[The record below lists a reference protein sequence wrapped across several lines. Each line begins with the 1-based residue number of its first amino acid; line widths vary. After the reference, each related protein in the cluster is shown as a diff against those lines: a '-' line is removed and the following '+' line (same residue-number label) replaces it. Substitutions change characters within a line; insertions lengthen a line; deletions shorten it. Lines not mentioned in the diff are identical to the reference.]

1 MIQCNKCYADNR
13 DDALYCRRCGE
24 KFPDLA
30 DQILQRIIGQDR
42 AVKVIRQLAE
52 YYLMLKRNSSHGQR
66 PDMDILLKGS
76 SGTGKDFIANII
88 QEYFFKKGIVQK
100 QMVMV
105 DAADF
110 EAWMDK
116 KTTDDFKA
124 LGGGILFI
132 NNIHMLIHDNNNIS
146 PIDVLFSRMESWET
160 DSTAGWDTYPII
172 IMAGHPINIDKF
184 FKEKPAGLN
193 RFAKVLDLQ
202 DMNADTLS
210 RICQNCLEKD
220 LPVSE
225 EASQRIF
232 GFFRNV
238 IRNRKVDFRNAWEA
252 IDKCNN
258 IHYQAMIHH
267 HSGVEPD
274 DITGEVY
281 EPRSLADILAEI
293 DSYVG
298 IEEVK
303 EEVHSIVRMVQ
314 KAKAENPNADVRL
327 KHHYLFLG
335 NPGTGKTTI
344 ARLFGDILYQLG
356 VLPNG
361 QFVEVRRESLVG
373 EYIGQTAPKTMRA
386 VESAMGGV
394 LFIDEAYMLGT
405 GSSSSSS
412 SGGKADFGSEA
423 IDTLLGPLEN
433 QKGDFVCIA
442 AGYTKEMMER
452 FVPANPGIDRRF
464 DKKITF
470 HDYTAPQLHD
480 IFMGMLKKQ
489 GYTLSDEAAHRL
501 PQFFQSMYNRRTA
514 NFGNAGVVRNTLQDA
529 IDNYSKRIIEQQ
541 QPDDHV
547 LTPSDIE
554 GEEATK
560 KVDINEMMA
569 SLDKDFIGMSNVKQL
584 MKGIADDKNFI
595 ELQLSMGIDPNNS
608 VIGLN
613 IVLEGNP
620 GTGKTTV
627 ARTIGKMLYAMKVL
641 PSDRFVERQRDD
653 IIGAL
658 IDSGAENM
666 NKAFDLAMGG
676 TLFIDEAYRLA
687 PRGAADAEGRK
698 AIDTLMR
705 RMHDDR
711 GKLCVILAGYKK
723 DMDYLMNINEG
734 FKSRINYTLVL
745 KDYSLEE
752 LADIF
757 CLKATNQKN
766 PYRFGEGARQAL
778 LGKIEDMLEKRTENW
793 GNAREMENL
802 FKAVTKR
809 TAARLQRMQRE
820 GTLTKEDFFTFV
832 PDDFYF

>member
-281 EPRSLADILAEI
+281 EPRSLEDILAEI

-529 IDNYSKRIIEQQ
+529 IDNYSKRIIEQ
-541 QPDDHV
+541 H
-547 LTPSDIE
+547 
-554 GEEATK
+554 
-560 KVDINEMMA
+560 NEMMA

>member
-110 EAWMDK
+110 EVWMDK

-281 EPRSLADILAEI
+281 E
-293 DSYVG
+293 

-442 AGYTKEMMER
+442 AGYTKEM
-452 FVPANPGIDRRF
+452 I
-464 DKKITF
+464 KKITF

-757 CLKATNQKN
+757 CLKAINQKN

>member
-30 DQILQRIIGQDR
+30 DQILQHIIGQDR
-42 AVKVIRQLAE
+42 SVKVIRQLAE

-110 EAWMDK
+110 EVWMDK

-281 EPRSLADILAEI
+281 EPRSLEDILAEI

-327 KHHYLFLG
+327 PVSSEIFSTSSAYCPTVSLLKFVASRSLANTSDRQPPRPCGPLRAQWVVCCLLMRHICWGQALHL
-335 NPGTGKTTI
+335 
-344 ARLFGDILYQLG
+344 QV
-356 VLPNG
+356 VL
-361 QFVEVRRESLVG
+361 
-373 EYIGQTAPKTMRA
+373 
-386 VESAMGGV
+386 
-394 LFIDEAYMLGT
+394 
-405 GSSSSSS
+405 
-412 SGGKADFGSEA
+412 GGKLISAQR
-423 IDTLLGPLEN
+423 PL
-433 QKGDFVCIA
+433 I
-442 AGYTKEMMER
+442 
-452 FVPANPGIDRRF
+452 
-464 DKKITF
+464 
-470 HDYTAPQLHD
+470 
-480 IFMGMLKKQ
+480 
-489 GYTLSDEAAHRL
+489 
-501 PQFFQSMYNRRTA
+501 
-514 NFGNAGVVRNTLQDA
+514 
-529 IDNYSKRIIEQQ
+529 
-541 QPDDHV
+541 
-547 LTPSDIE
+547 
-554 GEEATK
+554 
-560 KVDINEMMA
+560 
-569 SLDKDFIGMSNVKQL
+569 
-584 MKGIADDKNFI
+584 
-595 ELQLSMGIDPNNS
+595 
-608 VIGLN
+608 
-613 IVLEGNP
+613 
-620 GTGKTTV
+620 
-627 ARTIGKMLYAMKVL
+627 
-641 PSDRFVERQRDD
+641 
-653 IIGAL
+653 
-658 IDSGAENM
+658 
-666 NKAFDLAMGG
+666 
-676 TLFIDEAYRLA
+676 
-687 PRGAADAEGRK
+687 
-698 AIDTLMR
+698 
-705 RMHDDR
+705 
-711 GKLCVILAGYKK
+711 
-723 DMDYLMNINEG
+723 
-734 FKSRINYTLVL
+734 
-745 KDYSLEE
+745 
-752 LADIF
+752 
-757 CLKATNQKN
+757 
-766 PYRFGEGARQAL
+766 PY
-778 LGKIEDMLEKRTENW
+778 
-793 GNAREMENL
+793 
-802 FKAVTKR
+802 
-809 TAARLQRMQRE
+809 
-820 GTLTKEDFFTFV
+820 
-832 PDDFYF
+832 

>member
-1 MIQCNKCYADNR
+1 
-13 DDALYCRRCGE
+13 
-24 KFPDLA
+24 
-30 DQILQRIIGQDR
+30 
-42 AVKVIRQLAE
+42 
-52 YYLMLKRNSSHGQR
+52 
-66 PDMDILLKGS
+66 
-76 SGTGKDFIANII
+76 
-88 QEYFFKKGIVQK
+88 
-100 QMVMV
+100 
-105 DAADF
+105 
-110 EAWMDK
+110 
-116 KTTDDFKA
+116 
-124 LGGGILFI
+124 
-132 NNIHMLIHDNNNIS
+132 
-146 PIDVLFSRMESWET
+146 
-160 DSTAGWDTYPII
+160 
-172 IMAGHPINIDKF
+172 
-184 FKEKPAGLN
+184 
-193 RFAKVLDLQ
+193 
-202 DMNADTLS
+202 
-210 RICQNCLEKD
+210 
-220 LPVSE
+220 
-225 EASQRIF
+225 
-232 GFFRNV
+232 
-238 IRNRKVDFRNAWEA
+238 
-252 IDKCNN
+252 
-258 IHYQAMIHH
+258 MIHH

-281 EPRSLADILAEI
+281 EPRSLEDILAEI

-541 QPDDHV
+541 QPDGHV

-778 LGKIEDMLEKRTENW
+778 LGKIEDMLEKRSENW

-820 GTLTKEDFFTFV
+820 GTLTNFIFKD
-832 PDDFYF
+832 

>member
-281 EPRSLADILAEI
+281 EPRSLEDILAEI

-666 NKAFDLAMGG
+666 NKAFDLAMG
-676 TLFIDEAYRLA
+676 
-687 PRGAADAEGRK
+687 RK

-778 LGKIEDMLEKRTENW
+778 LGKIEDMLEKRSENW